1 MKRFAGTRHYLDSQA
16 QSEQAA
22 ALKTTT
28 LCRAVVC
35 SYWLVR
41 DRQGT
46 LLGELCSS
54 ACPSNNLFVLP
65 LLPYAFPLSPCRS
78 QGHLA
83 GLSSRATVT
92 FRVRVPL
99 PQREILSYRGFQH
112 QGEDHMNYSAPPPP
126 PPPPPVPGASQ
137 YGLSDVQAPAVPN
150 RSNPLCAPPLSH
162 PPIPFLVWTAPGD
175 SAIWRGDGLPGKR
188 EKRRARSNKQRLQ
201 GSQSAE
207 TSQTSKRRI
216 CPFLAW

>member
-1 MKRFAGTRHYLDSQA
+1 VKRFAGTRHYLDSQA

-35 SYWLVR
+35 SHWLVR

-65 LLPYAFPLSPCRS
+65 LLPYAFPLSSCRS

-83 GLSSRATVT
+83 GLAIRPVRCASANGAKPLQSSLCPAA
-92 FRVRVPL
+92 VPR
-99 PQREILSYRGFQH
+99 Q
-112 QGEDHMNYSAPPPP
+112 N
-126 PPPPPVPGASQ
+126 PVPRV
-137 YGLSDVQAPAVPN
+137 DCP
-150 RSNPLCAPPLSH
+150 R
-162 PPIPFLVWTAPGD
+162 D

-188 EKRRARSNKQRLQ
+188 EKRRARSNKRRLQ

-216 CPFLAW
+216 CRFPAW